1 MAKEANRRKKTI
13 RTGITSG
20 SKIRSDVNPE
30 RRNHQSSERSSQRSK
45 LISKNSRRRGP
56 AVISASR
63 VANPSAQS
71 TRENNFKF
79 TKRAFASSPQKDK
92 SQDNKHQVRNYQDK
106 GERFRNSILI
116 AFSLLLSLI
125 LGIGIGSRDRESIVD
140 SAINLLKENAPSEIS
155 RQALERAAIE
165 GAVKAS
171 GDQWANYFPSS
182 AIAKLEER
190 NSNILTGIGVTLKK
204 ARSGAIEIVQ
214 VISGTTAERAGL
226 LAGDQIIEV
235 NETDVQGASLTT
247 VGALIRGEVGGEL
260 RLQILRASEKIE
272 FVVATERVNLKTVEG
287 SQIDNGVA
295 YLAISNFAKGTAE
308 EAASAI
314 SGLDSRNGVILDLR
328 NNPGGLVEEAV
339 RVGEIFIG
347 NGLITSYKV
356 SGEERVFNA
365 RNRNPI
371 LSPLVVMINRR
382 TSSSAEL
389 LAAAIQDRNRGVVIG
404 ERSYGKGSVQDFIPL
419 EDGSKIE
426 LTVALYLTPSGRIIE
441 GVGVTPDLVVKAEEL
456 NLKAL
461 QILGGLSELSQP
473 TKK

>member
-30 RRNHQSSERSSQRSK
+30 RRNQRSSERSKS
-45 LISKNSRRRGP
+45 ISKNSRRRGP

-63 VANPSAQS
+63 VANPSEQS
-71 TRENNFKF
+71 TRENDFKF
-79 TKRAFASSPQKDK
+79 AKRAFASSPQKDK

-116 AFSLLLSLI
+116 AFSLLLSLV

-140 SAINLLKENAPSEIS
+140 SAINLLEENAPSEIS

-165 GAVKAS
+165 GALKAS
-171 GDQWANYFPSS
+171 GDQWANYFPTS

-190 NSNILTGIGVTLKK
+190 NANILTGIGVTLKK

-214 VISGTTAERAGL
+214 VKSGTTAEKAGL

-260 RLQILRASEKIE
+260 RLRILRASEKIE

-308 EAASAI
+308 EATSAI

-328 NNPGGLVEEAV
+328 NNPGG
-339 RVGEIFIG
+339 
-347 NGLITSYKV
+347 
-356 SGEERVFNA
+356 
-365 RNRNPI
+365 
-371 LSPLVVMINRR
+371 
-382 TSSSAEL
+382 
-389 LAAAIQDRNRGVVIG
+389 
-404 ERSYGKGSVQDFIPL
+404 
-419 EDGSKIE
+419 
-426 LTVALYLTPSGRIIE
+426 
-441 GVGVTPDLVVKAEEL
+441 
-456 NLKAL
+456 
-461 QILGGLSELSQP
+461 
-473 TKK
+473 

>member
-13 RTGITSG
+13 RTGITSV
-20 SKIRSDVNPE
+20 SKIRSDVNLE
-30 RRNHQSSERSSQRSK
+30 RRNQRSSERSSERSK

-63 VANPSAQS
+63 VANPSEQS

-165 GAVKAS
+165 GALKAS

-214 VISGTTAERAGL
+214 VKSGTTAERAGL

-308 EAASAI
+308 EATSAI

-328 NNPGGLVEEAV
+328 NNPGGQVEEAV

-371 LSPLVVMINRR
+371 LSPLVVMINRG
-382 TSSSAEL
+382 TSSAAEL

-404 ERSYGKGSVQDFIPL
+404 ERSYGKGSVQDFITL

-426 LTVALYLTPSGRIIE
+426 LTVALYLTPSGRTIE
-441 GVGVTPDLVVKAEEL
+441 GVGVTPDLVVKADEL